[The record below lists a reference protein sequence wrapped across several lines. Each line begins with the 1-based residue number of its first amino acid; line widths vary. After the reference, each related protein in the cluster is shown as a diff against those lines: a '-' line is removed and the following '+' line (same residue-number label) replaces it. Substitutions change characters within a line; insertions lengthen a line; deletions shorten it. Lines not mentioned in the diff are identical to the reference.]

1 MQQAYSLFLLN
12 VGHCEQVYLQLHADK
27 YRKNNHYDKKTWFP
41 KERTNITTKSKQMH
55 QNRVRALQSLQAE
68 NLLPPGTSEN
78 VLKEKQIRKKNATN
92 DCDFKW

>member
-1 MQQAYSLFLLN
+1 
-12 VGHCEQVYLQLHADK
+12 
-27 YRKNNHYDKKTWFP
+27 
-41 KERTNITTKSKQMH
+41 MH

-78 VLKEKQIRKKNATN
+78 ILKEKQIQKKNATN